1 MHDIEM
7 QIEQWRKA
15 LQVSDAF
22 GTSDIE
28 ELEGHLREEMER
40 LRPLGLSP
48 AELFL
53 IASHRLGE
61 AHTLE
66 SEYQKVNA
74 RRRPLR
80 HLSWMVF
87 GVLVYFAGGNIAAAI
102 FRGGRTLVFELLAG
116 CVGGVL
122 HALIGIVSEI
132 APPMA
137 VVLVGWVVLQGGFW
151 ARLGVRL
158 RPRSQCRK
166 AGLLVTL
173 AALNFALI
181 GLGLLFRTAAAMH
194 VGQDGF
200 EQVMFA
206 CRYAG
211 LGCAIGVPILAAT
224 FLALL
229 RNGEKHWRTTLAETE

>member
-1 MHDIEM
+1 MRNVEE
-7 QIEQWRKA
+7 QIEQWRNA
-15 LQVSDAF
+15 LQASDAF
-22 GTSDIE
+22 GTSDID

-40 LRPLGLSP
+40 LRALGLSP
-48 AELFL
+48 TESFL

-61 AHTLE
+61 TRTLE

-87 GVLVYFAGGNIAAAI
+87 GVLAYFAGGYIAAAI

-116 CVGGVL
+116 SVWGAR

-132 APPMA
+132 APPML
-137 VVLVGWVVLQGGFW
+137 VLLIGWVVLLGGFW
-151 ARLGVRL
+151 ARLGARL
-158 RPRSQCRK
+158 RPRSQRGK
-166 AGLLVTL
+166 AGLVVTA
-173 AALNFALI
+173 AALTCVLI

-194 VGQDGF
+194 VGQSGF
-200 EQVMFA
+200 EQMMLA

-211 LGCAIGVPILAAT
+211 LGCAVGVPVLAAT
-224 FLALL
+224 FLILL
-229 RNGEKHWRTTLAETE
+229 RNGEKHWRTAQH

>member
-1 MHDIEM
+1 MHDIEK
-7 QIEQWRKA
+7 QIEQWRNG
-15 LQVSDAF
+15 LQASEAF
-22 GTSDIE
+22 GISDID
-28 ELEGHLREEMER
+28 ELEGHVREEMAR
-40 LRPLGLSP
+40 LRPLGLS
-48 AELFL
+48 ATESFL

-80 HLSWMVF
+80 HLSWMVL
-87 GVLVYFAGGNIAAAI
+87 GVLAYFTGGYIAAAI

-116 CVGGVL
+116 SVWGIL
-122 HALIGIVSEI
+122 YALIGIVSEI
-132 APPMA
+132 APPMV
-137 VVLVGWVVLQGGFW
+137 VVLVGWVFLRGGFW
-151 ARLGVRL
+151 ARLGARL
-158 RPRSQCRK
+158 HPRSQYRK

-173 AALNFALI
+173 AALNFVLI

-200 EQVMFA
+200 EWMMFA

-211 LGCAIGVPILAAT
+211 LGCAIGVPVLAAI
-224 FLALL
+224 FLVLL
-229 RNGEKHWRTTLAETE
+229 RNGEKHCRAALH

>member
-1 MHDIEM
+1 MHDVEK
-7 QIEQWRKA
+7 QIEQWRNA
-15 LQVSDAF
+15 LRASDAF

-40 LRPLGLSP
+40 LHPLGLSP
-48 AELFL
+48 AESFL

-61 AHTLE
+61 THTLE

-87 GVLVYFAGGNIAAAI
+87 GVLAYFAGGYIAAAI
-102 FRGGRTLVFELLAG
+102 FRGGRMLFFELFAG
-116 CVGGVL
+116 SVWGVL
-122 HALIGIVSEI
+122 HALIGIVSEV
-132 APPMA
+132 APPIA
-137 VVLVGWVVLQGGFW
+137 LLLVGWVVLRGGFW
-151 ARLGVRL
+151 ASLGARL
-158 RPRSQCRK
+158 RPRSQRRK

-173 AALNFALI
+173 AALSCVLI

-200 EQVMFA
+200 DQVMFV

-211 LGCAIGVPILAAT
+211 LGCAIAIPVLAAA
-224 FLALL
+224 FLILL
-229 RNGEKHWRTTLAETE
+229 RNGEKHRGAALH